1 MSTGTWNNPTWRR
14 LTRQLT
20 QNKWLDKALCAQVD
34 PELFFPAKGD
44 SYTAREAR
52 IICLRCPVQKQCLEY
67 ALRHNEQFGVW
78 GGMTERERRRVK
90 KAA

>member
-1 MSTGTWNNPTWRR
+1 MTGVPG
-14 LTRQLT
+14 TRQT
-20 QNKWLDKALCAQVD
+20 FPTAGEWRNDAICTQVD

-44 SYTAREAR
+44 TWTAREAR

-90 KAA
+90 KVA